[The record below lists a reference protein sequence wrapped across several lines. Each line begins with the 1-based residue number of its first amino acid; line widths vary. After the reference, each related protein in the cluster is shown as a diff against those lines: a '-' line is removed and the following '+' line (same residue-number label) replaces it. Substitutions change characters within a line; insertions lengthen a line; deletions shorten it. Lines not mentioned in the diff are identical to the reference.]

1 MPRKKIADIAD
12 VIKHLEQITEELLAT
27 FKGRK
32 RFYDEQEFIHAGESL
47 HRRLRLCINDLKE
60 LEKKGYKS

>member
-32 RFYDEQEFIHAGESL
+32 RFYDEQEFIYAGEAL
-47 HRRLRLCINDLKE
+47 HRRLRLCINYLKE
-60 LEKKGYKS
+60 LEKKGYES